1 MTMRES
7 GRHTAVFT
15 LLAILTGVLF
25 LLTLACGAVSIPLRD
40 VTAALTG
47 GDVTADYYRV
57 IVLEARLPMA
67 IAAILS
73 GAALAASGLM
83 LQTTFQNPLAGPS
96 VLGVSS
102 GASLGVA
109 LLMLSGIPFAGIG
122 ASLPI
127 LGALLGA
134 GAVLLALTLFSQA
147 LRSQTML
154 LIAGI
159 MISYLASAL
168 ITLLNFFAPA
178 TDVKMF
184 AVWGM
189 GSFSAVR
196 LTQLPLFA
204 SLILLLLLL
213 SMLLVKPLDAMLL
226 GERYA
231 ASMGIDTTRTRHRL
245 LIVSGALTAIATA
258 YCGPIGFLGL
268 AVPHIARMLLRTS
281 SHALL
286 MPATILAGAAT
297 SLLCAWLAVLPSA
310 LGVLPVNAITP
321 IIGVPVIIYILL
333 RRHRLRY
340 FN

>member
-1 MTMRES
+1 MASR
-7 GRHTAVFT
+7 RNTAVF
-15 LLAILTGVLF
+15 LLLGAATALL
-25 LLTLACGAVSIPLRD
+25 LMLTLACGAVGIPLRD
-40 VTAALTG
+40 VAAALTG
-47 GDVTADYYRV
+47 GDVSTDYYRV

-67 IAAILS
+67 IAALLS
-73 GAALAASGLM
+73 GAALSASGLM

-109 LLMLSGIPFAGIG
+109 LLMLTGLGAIG
-122 ASLPI
+122 AALPVI
-127 LGALLGA
+127 GALVGA
-134 GAVLLALTLFSQA
+134 GAVIIALTAFSRA

-159 MISYLASAL
+159 MVSYLASAL

-196 LTQLPLFA
+196 LPQLPLFA
-204 SLILLLLLL
+204 GMTLILLLGA
-213 SMLLVKPLDAMLL
+213 MLLVKPLDAMLL

-231 ASMGIDTTRTRHRL
+231 ASMGIDTTRVRHRL
-245 LIVSGALTAIATA
+245 LFVSGALTAVATA
-258 YCGPIGFLGL
+258 YCGPIGFIGL
-268 AVPHIARMLLRTS
+268 AVPHVARMLLRTS
-281 SHALL
+281 SHAVL
-286 MPATILAGAAT
+286 MPATILAGGAT
-297 SLLCAWLAVLPSA
+297 ALLCAWLAVIPSS

-321 IIGVPVIIYILL
+321 LIGVPVIIYILL